1 MKEVQNKISYH
12 PPYVC
17 RYAYH
22 LRRWALEGQPGLGCH
37 TLGGPVESVR
47 VVIHAGGYND
57 KICLELATTDYVA
70 DLRAEVTH
78 WYLSLGG
85 DKRSADEKVRL
96 ILLFTST
103 TRIY

>member
-1 MKEVQNKISYH
+1 M
-12 PPYVC
+12 
-17 RYAYH
+17 
-22 LRRWALEGQPGLGCH
+22 
-37 TLGGPVESVR
+37 ESVR

-85 DKRSADEKVRL
+85 DKRSADEKVS
-96 ILLFTST
+96 FF
-103 TRIY
+103 

>member
-1 MKEVQNKISYH
+1 M
-12 PPYVC
+12 
-17 RYAYH
+17 
-22 LRRWALEGQPGLGCH
+22 RRWALEGQPGLGCH